1 MPEAA
6 DLSDLKRERR
16 EQWLELIH
24 TLNPDVDPSSVRLM
38 DEVRKTAHSLRII
51 GTNSLAAAGL
61 SYAKYR
67 LLMSLMVSEEFDGRA
82 ELNPSEISERQGTS
96 RNTISA
102 LIRDLEDDGLIE
114 RRLDQ
119 QDRRKFNIR
128 LTNAGRE
135 KVRGHAGEHFMAI
148 ADCFRVLDKEEM
160 EVLSSLMAKL
170 RHKACAK
177 SREYY
182 LGKPG
187 GNDANNR

>member
-1 MPEAA
+1 MHE
-6 DLSDLKRERR
+6 SNYLKNDRR
-16 EQWLELIH
+16 QQWMELVH
-24 TLNPDVDPSSVRLM
+24 ALHPDVDPSSVRLM
-38 DEVRKTAHSLRII
+38 DEVRQTAHSLRII

-114 RRLDQ
+114 RQLDQ
-119 QDRRKFNIR
+119 RDRRKFNIR
-128 LTNAGRE
+128 LTDAGRE
-135 KVRGHAGEHFMAI
+135 KVRGHSGEHFRAI
-148 ADCFRVLDKEEM
+148 ADCFGVLDKDELET
-160 EVLSSLMAKL
+160 LSHLMTKL

-177 SREYY
+177 YKGSSLEKR
-182 LGKPG
+182 L
-187 GNDANNR
+187 